1 MPKKMVY
8 IDPYGG
14 ASGDMLLGAL
24 MDLGVSTEAVNQILD
39 RLGLGLWVRVGRVQ
53 RGGLAACKATV
64 MVGGAPAD
72 DPATQRTGGPGHSH
86 EHGHADQHEHDESH
100 THEHADHS
108 HRSLA
113 AISGLI
119 QRARLSAEVTAAAIA
134 VFERLA
140 VAEAAVH
147 GSSVEAVHFHEV
159 GAADAIGDIV
169 GVCGCLELLGWPEL
183 LFGSLPTGRG
193 TIRAAHGELPVPAPA
208 TLRLLQGMQVFDPGV
223 QHEMLTP
230 TGAALLTALG
240 RQVANWPRMQVV
252 ASGIGAGMR
261 DTARANVVR
270 AVLGQQPA
278 GEDDWHG
285 GRDEV
290 ILAETNLDDVS
301 GQLVAAASQALLAK
315 GALDSWWAPV
325 GMKKGRPG
333 TVLSFLCHHSDLGRL
348 ALVVFEQL
356 PTLGLR
362 WQRAERYVLE
372 RTHVTAATSFGEIR
386 VKVGRD
392 GERVFVIAP
401 EYDDCAAAAA
411 RHGVPVRMVQHAATL
426 AAASHLDPP

>member
-1 MPKKMVY
+1 MSKKMVY

-24 MDLGVSTEAVNQILD
+24 LDLGVSTEALNLALD
-39 RLGLGLWVRVGRVQ
+39 PLGLGLWVRTERVQ
-53 RGGLAACKATV
+53 RSGLAACKATV
-64 MVGGAPAD
+64 MVGGSPAD
-72 DPATQRTGGPGHSH
+72 HPAAQPRGAPDH
-86 EHGHADQHEHDESH
+86 SH
-100 THEHADHS
+100 THEHNHKHEHDGSHALEHAHHD
-108 HRSLA
+108 HRSL
-113 AISGLI
+113 STVSNLI
-119 QRARLSAEVTAAAIA
+119 RQAKLSKDVTEAAIA

-169 GVCGCLELLGWPEL
+169 GVCSCLELLGWPEM

-193 TIRAAHGELPVPAPA
+193 TVRAAHGELPVPAPA
-208 TLRLLQGMQVFDPGV
+208 TLRLLQGMQIYDPGI

-240 RQVANWPRMQVV
+240 RQVGNWPRMQVL
-252 ASGIGAGMR
+252 ASGIGAGAR
-261 DTARANVVR
+261 DTARANIVR
-270 AVLGQQPA
+270 AVLGQPPA
-278 GEDDWHG
+278 DEDEWRG

-301 GQLVAAASQALLAK
+301 GQIIAAASQALLAE
-315 GALDSWWAPV
+315 GALDSWWVPA

-333 TVLSFLCHHSDLGRL
+333 TILSFLCRHSDLGRL
-348 ALVVFEQL
+348 AIIVFEQL

-372 RTHVTAATSFGEIR
+372 RAHMTATTSFGEIR
-386 VKVGRD
+386 VKVGRE

-411 RHGVPVRMVQHAATL
+411 QHGVPVRMVQHAATL
-426 AAASHLDPP
+426 AAAAHVGTP